1 MYEWQSTIKLPK
13 CLLYLYCKRSK
24 VTNIANER
32 RKQKEGDK
40 ECGIREERRIE

>member
-24 VTNIANER
+24 ITNIA
-32 RKQKEGDK
+32 KEGK
-40 ECGIREERRIE
+40 EREKRSVGKEKKKMIE